1 MSSEHL
7 VQPGSPADRLRD
19 AAVHVT
25 PLVPAAVAVAVIG
38 RPALWAAPV
47 IILGPLV
54 LGAFLSRGRDAGQR
68 HRRRAIDFNASVA
81 LAALVL
87 WGVLE
92 LGSSVELTG
101 VLVPVG
107 LLLLALLWLNWLLMM
122 AIAANRARYGE
133 LFEPP
138 WVIPFL
144 RRRGDTG
151 PRTIAKENSHGDG

>member
-1 MSSEHL
+1 MSSEYL
-7 VQPGSPADRLRD
+7 VQPGTRSERRRD
-19 AAVHVT
+19 VGVHLT
-25 PLVPAAVAVAVIG
+25 PLVPAAAVVTVIG

-47 IILGPLV
+47 IILGPLT
-54 LGAFLSRGRDAGQR
+54 LGAILIRGRDAGRR
-68 HRRRAIDFNASVA
+68 HRRRAVDFNASVA
-81 LAALVL
+81 VAALVL

-92 LGSSVELTG
+92 LGARVEPAG
-101 VLVPVG
+101 ALVPVG

-138 WVIPFL
+138 WVLPFSRWL
-144 RRRGDTG
+144 RRRG